1 MKHLLNNLSEEEK
14 NNIRKLH
21 EGGMKLSI
29 ENFKRLVETKSGDV
43 KPYLNDDS
51 EQEINER
58 PEEGSDMVGLDSNY
72 NPVVPKNRYNG
83 KPKEM
88 NERPEEGSD
97 MVGLDS
103 NYNPVVPK
111 NTDDVDK
118 KNSINE
124 SLDVNVH
131 RLKSTYL
138 QYNRKGSDKTFDEI
152 FGELRKEKPYSDFRN
167 GCATKVSLALQNA
180 GKKIKPGFI
189 VQDGPMKGTTIQT
202 SAAGLVRELGE
213 PDINIQ
219 DNTIIGKE
227 EFANKIGK
235 NKTGVL
241 ICSPCG
247 FGPGIS
253 GHATIYSNGKTLDN
267 TNYHLSPG
275 VTVKFW
281 EAKTPI

>member
-72 NPVVPKNRYNG
+72 NPVVPKN
-83 KPKEM
+83 
-88 NERPEEGSD
+88 
-97 MVGLDS
+97 
-103 NYNPVVPK
+103 
-111 NTDDVDK
+111 TDDVDK

-124 SLDVNVH
+124 SLDVNVY
-131 RLKSTYL
+131 RLMSTYVK
-138 QYNRKGSDKTFDEI
+138 YNRKGSDKTFNEI
-152 FGELRKEKPYSDFRN
+152 FGELRKEKPYSDFTN

-180 GKKIKPGFI
+180 GKNIKPGFV

-202 SAAGLVRELGE
+202 SAAGLARELGE

-267 TNYHLSPG
+267 TGYHLKPG

-281 EAKTPI
+281 EA